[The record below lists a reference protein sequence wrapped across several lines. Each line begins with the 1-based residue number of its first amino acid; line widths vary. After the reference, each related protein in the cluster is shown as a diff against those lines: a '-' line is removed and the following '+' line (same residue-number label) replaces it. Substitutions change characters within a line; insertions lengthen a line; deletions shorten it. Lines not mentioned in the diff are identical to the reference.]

1 MGFML
6 QSSAGTKFELNSTL
20 SLILTFNHTSAK
32 LKDFSTRFRTHNSFV
47 ETVKAVK
54 GRRDAR
60 GKRFALRLSE
70 EMG

>member
-20 SLILTFNHTSAK
+20 SLILTFNRTSAK
-32 LKDFSTRFRTHNSFV
+32 LKDFSTRFRTHKPFV

-60 GKRFALRLSE
+60 KTIRPKAE
-70 EMG
+70 